1 MRKIL
6 RSCFANKLLTSLA
19 AMILVCGCGH
29 KAADTQSSALF
40 SITETGSGYKI
51 LVFGT
56 DGSAMDSI
64 AVDKSLNRIV
74 CMSSSYVAYLSDLG
88 CDSVICGISGTRY
101 ISAPGVRKRISDG
114 LISEV
119 GQDAMP
125 DYERIAALSPDI
137 VVSYSVPGSDFTKQ
151 LHKLGIKV
159 LTLNDYLENNPIGR
173 ASYIRIF
180 GALTGRM
187 DMADSIL
194 AAVSSRY
201 RALAED
207 VRSRLR
213 SDSLADPARFHGR
226 PGVLMNIPYADAWY
240 IPGGSN
246 YMTRLVNDAG
256 ARMIGAEPGR
266 SESSVISIEQAVIY
280 SQEAS
285 FWLNTGWCSSRQDLY
300 SINPVFRSMD
310 IPHIYNNTR
319 RTNAGGGN
327 DFWESGAARPDIILH
342 DLVKIFHPEVATSDT
357 CGLYYYKE
365 VL

>member
-1 MRKIL
+1 
-6 RSCFANKLLTSLA
+6 
-19 AMILVCGCGH
+19 
-29 KAADTQSSALF
+29 
-40 SITETGSGYKI
+40 
-51 LVFGT
+51 
-56 DGSAMDSI
+56 MDSI
-64 AVDKSLNRIV
+64 AVGRSLDRIV
-74 CMSSSYVAYLSDLG
+74 CMSSSYVAYLSALG

-101 ISAPGVRKRISDG
+101 ISAPDVRRRISDG
-114 LISEV
+114 MISEV

-125 DYERIAALSPDI
+125 DYEKIAALAPDL

-151 LHKLGIKV
+151 LRKLGIKV
-159 LTLNDYLENNPIGR
+159 LTLNDYLEDNPVGR

-180 GALTGRM
+180 GALTGHM
-187 DMADSIL
+187 DTADSIL
-194 AAVSSRY
+194 TAVSSRY
-201 RALAED
+201 LALAED
-207 VRSRLR
+207 VKSKLR

-256 ARMIGAEPGR
+256 ARLLGAEPGR

-285 FWLNTGWCSSRQDLY
+285 YWLNTGWCSSRQELY
-300 SINPVFRSMD
+300 SINPVFMSMD
-310 IPHIYNNTR
+310 ISHIYNNTL

-327 DFWESGAARPDIILH
+327 DFWESGAVRPDIILH
-342 DLVKIFHPEVATSDT
+342 DLVKIFHPEAITRNT

-365 VL
+365 IK